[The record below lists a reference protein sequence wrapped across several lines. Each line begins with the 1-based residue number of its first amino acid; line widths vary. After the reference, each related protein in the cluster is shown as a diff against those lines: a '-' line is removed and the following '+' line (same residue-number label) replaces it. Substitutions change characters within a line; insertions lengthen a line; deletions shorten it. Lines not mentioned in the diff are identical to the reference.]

1 MGFSWLT
8 EYSKN
13 SKPIKIGRGCFI
25 GARSIIL
32 KGVTLG
38 DRVVIGAGSVV
49 TKDVPAYSIAA
60 GNPVIAK
67 AHEGHPSV
75 SRLAADE
82 ALAALRAA
90 AGSLDRVERA
100 IKVTGFVASAPGFV
114 EQPKVI
120 DAASNLLGRVFGEAG
135 RHARSAVGVAMLPRG
150 VPVEIEFVFAL
161 KES

>member
-1 MGFSWLT
+1 MSH
-8 EYSKN
+8 E
-13 SKPIKIGRGCFI
+13 
-25 GARSIIL
+25 ARL
-32 KGVTLG
+32 AELG
-38 DRVVIGAGSVV
+38 IALPPVAAPAFDY
-49 TKDVPAYSIAA
+49 VPAVVHGGLVWIS
-60 GNPVIAK
+60 GQLP
-67 AHEGHPSV
+67 
-75 SRLAADE
+75 RAADGSLPHLGRLGE
-82 ALAALRAA
+82 DVDVEAARKAAELCALQALAALRAA
-90 AGSLDRVERA
+90 VGSLDRVERA